1 MVEPPCLAVVICPPL
16 GFHCLLEKSYPLQEP
31 GMKVRWLKKPN
42 VEAGWPKVEAG
53 AKVFA

>member
-1 MVEPPCLAVVICPPL
+1 MLIIFVAIIFVSIVLTKITLPT
-16 GFHCLLEKSYPLQEP
+16 
-31 GMKVRWLKKPN
+31 WLKKPK